1 MRFNPDPHKPV
12 QEVLFSKKNK
22 ESIHPVVSLDNIQVE
37 KASYQKHLDLFLD
50 EIPTFKHHIDN
61 TLCKVNK
68 GTAVIKKSQCMLY
81 CENFYSLFIKYF

>member
-1 MRFNPDPHKPV
+1 MPFNPDPHKPV

-68 GTAVIKKSQCMLY
+68 GTAVIKKVNACLTAKIFTHY
-81 CENFYSLFIKYF
+81 L